1 MKTEYANPCLSIT
14 FPFFP
19 FFPFKRK
26 GSVFFRAARVG
37 QAGACGRGVGM
48 CGWVGTKRKKR
59 KNGKVIDTQRFGV
72 SVSFPFSVPF
82 SVPFGGVI
90 GGGFCAMGL
99 CGMVYAV
106 RVP

>member
-1 MKTEYANPCLSIT
+1 LRAG
-14 FPFFP
+14 
-19 FFPFKRK
+19 
-26 GSVFFRAARVG
+26 GSDRRVRAGGVWVCVVG
-37 QAGACGRGVGM
+37 SERNG
-48 CGWVGTKRKKR
+48 
-59 KNGKVIDTQRFGV
+59 KNGKTEKLLIHNDLA
-72 SVSFPFSVPF
+72 FPFSVPF